1 MKKIAIL
8 AASIMVIALMMAFA
22 TTAFAAVPHGGY
34 GTGNAPAAAQTDLCL
49 SCHDIH
55 QAAGDYALMREAT
68 VTETCQTCH
77 GLFGDPAPA
86 TAAWTELPF
95 DLDADGDSLEASV
108 SPTTAYENT
117 GAARV
122 SGHRLGAASDAYNEN
137 AGSDY
142 IPGSTLSLKVMDSL
156 AYDEG
161 DIYEGES
168 VTAYSATNGLYCAS
182 CHTPHG
188 SVGGV
193 DLEAGMPAGT
203 PGLGVHDAPIPVN
216 NYNTAG
222 VVTSQAYFGDQL
234 VIDDKL
240 SGHPKN
246 VKAIKLISSNPNHL
260 NERSL
265 KREESANGV
274 ACPADASAVTVP
286 GDDGLIDNDMCDKF
300 MTVDE
305 PATSYNNWCLSC
317 HDKQWNGTE
326 WEGTEMHGNP
336 VGGNNHPPL
345 CVSCHSSSGGNKGV
359 KDFPHTSGNQK
370 LLSKDHDGIC
380 LGCHSS
386 GRLP

>member
-77 GLFGDPAPA
+77 GLFGAPAPTSA
-86 TAAWTELPF
+86 TWTETPF
-95 DLDADGDSLEASV
+95 DLDADGNSAEASV

-156 AYDEG
+156 VYDEG

-168 VTAYSATNGLYCAS
+168 VTAYAATNGLYCAS

-193 DLEAGMPAGT
+193 DTNGN
-203 PGLGVHDAPIPVN
+203 GVTDSPIPVN
-216 NYNTAG
+216 NYNSAGTA
-222 VVTSQAYFGDQL
+222 VTSQAYYGDQL
-234 VIDDKL
+234 ITEEMSHTGVLLEK
-240 SGHPKN
+240 
-246 VKAIKLISSNPNHL
+246 VRAIKLVSSNPNHL

-265 KREESANGV
+265 KREATANGV
-274 ACPADASAVTVP
+274 NCPADANAVTVP
-286 GDDGLIDNDMCDKF
+286 GDDMLIDNNLCDKF

-305 PATSYNNWCLSC
+305 PATTFNNWCLSC
-317 HDKQWNGTE
+317 HDKQWNGSE

-386 GRLP
+386 NRLP

>member
-1 MKKIAIL
+1 MFMKKVAIL

-86 TAAWTELPF
+86 TATWTETPF
-95 DLDADGDSLEASV
+95 DLDADGDSAEASV

-122 SGHRLGAASDAYNEN
+122 SGHRLGASDDVYNLN

-156 AYDEG
+156 AYEEG

-168 VTAYSATNGLYCAS
+168 VTAYAATNGLYCAS

-188 SVGGV
+188 SVGGT
-193 DLEAGMPAGT
+193 DT
-203 PGLGVHDAPIPVN
+203 DADGEIDSPIPVN

-234 VIDDKL
+234 VIDDD
-240 SGHPKN
+240 SSHPKN
-246 VKAIKLISSNPNHL
+246 VKAEKLISSNPNHL

-265 KREESANGV
+265 KTELADNG
-274 ACPADASAVTVP
+274 DAIRDP
-286 GDDGLIDNDMCDKF
+286 GELIPNGMIDKF

-305 PATSYNNWCLSC
+305 PATTYNNWCLSC
-317 HDKQWNGTE
+317 HDKQWNGSE

-345 CVSCHSSSGGNKGV
+345 CVSCHSASGGNKGV

-386 GRLP
+386 NRLP